1 METAVGRGTQRPP
14 EVWEQKHRLRSVC
27 LTHHISLY
35 EWLLPE
41 VNIKTIRSCAAFSM
55 TVAWHTSLTRWTA
68 ESFLESKGQRLL
80 KHKFGSCGEMHSV
93 RFRVLWMKNCTQI
106 TIKGEHLSKQMTG
119 ELPMNS
125 VWKNCLKPPPLKKA
139 YNSPVHPPPRD
150 IQWQSSGARPERGQ
164 KAWGR
169 SASGFHSNPTL
180 PWQLSPRGNTF
191 LVKPWCDCWWWWL
204 YQCWRVI
211 VLCMTPNLLIKTQ
224 LNSEPLPCKHKLL

>member
-80 KHKFGSCGEMHSV
+80 KHEFGSFAVKCTLYVSV
-93 RFRVLWMKNCTQI
+93 FCEWRTAARLQSKGNAWVNRWQGNYQWAPFERIVWNHPLWKRRTIVRSTPRPGTYNGRALGLDLNADRKPEAGLLQAFIQIQHFR
-106 TIKGEHLSKQMTG
+106 GSF
-119 ELPMNS
+119 
-125 VWKNCLKPPPLKKA
+125 
-139 YNSPVHPPPRD
+139 
-150 IQWQSSGARPERGQ
+150 RPEETH
-164 KAWGR
+164 
-169 SASGFHSNPTL
+169 F
-180 PWQLSPRGNTF
+180 
-191 LVKPWCDCWWWWL
+191 
-204 YQCWRVI
+204 
-211 VLCMTPNLLIKTQ
+211 
-224 LNSEPLPCKHKLL
+224 